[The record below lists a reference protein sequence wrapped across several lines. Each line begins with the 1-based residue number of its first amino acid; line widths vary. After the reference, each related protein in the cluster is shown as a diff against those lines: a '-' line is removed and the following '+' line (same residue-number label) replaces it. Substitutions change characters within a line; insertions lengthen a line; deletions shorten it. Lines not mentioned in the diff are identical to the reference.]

1 MATGFAGKTP
11 ATGSFELRNP
21 ARKILLYLALVGAGI
36 LLIYLGGARWDGS
49 AESWFGFLLML
60 AGLLSVA
67 FGAVYLVM
75 ALVYARGRAKLLAGR
90 GLIARWHVAAGEW
103 ERFVTIDR
111 LRRETDAGFANDF
124 NAAKQASDRGVD
136 VVVGRTG
143 VAVGDYYQTLRRGGL
158 PGLVALY
165 WLPPPADPQCLE
177 FHARYPRGRYG
188 GSVPIC
194 IRFPI
199 ARGAEADARRVY
211 DHFEPLLR
219 PREAIALRNPALTI
233 RIALAVAL
241 AGAIAAGLGF
251 ASAGSGG
258 EVNVTATIA
267 AVIGGI
273 LVLPA
278 LAVALATFVLSRRR
292 SR

>member
-1 MATGFAGKTP
+1 M
-11 ATGSFELRNP
+11 RNP
-21 ARKILLYLALVGAGI
+21 AGKIVVYLALLAAGI
-36 LLIYLGGARWDGS
+36 LLVYLGGARWDGTG
-49 AESWFGFLLML
+49 ETWFGFVLML
-60 AGLLSVA
+60 AGLLSIA

-75 ALVYARGRAKLLAGR
+75 ASLYARGRAKLLDGR
-90 GLIARWHVAAGEW
+90 GLIARWHVSAGEW
-103 ERFVTIDR
+103 ARFVRIDQ

-124 NAAKQASDRGVD
+124 NAAKQAADLGVD
-136 VVVGRTG
+136 ILVGRTG
-143 VAVGDYYQTLRRGGL
+143 VAIGDYYQTLRRGGL

-177 FHARYPRGRYG
+177 FHARYPRSRFG

-199 ARGAEADARRVY
+199 ARGADLAARRVY

-219 PREAIALRNPALTI
+219 PRDPIALRNPALTI

-241 AGAIAAGLGF
+241 ASAIAAAWGF
-251 ASAGSGG
+251 ASVRSGG
-258 EVNVTATIA
+258 ELNVTATIA
-267 AVIGGI
+267 AVIGAI

-278 LAVALATFVLSRRR
+278 LVLALAAFILSRRR
-292 SR
+292 PG